1 VAQVLQLR
9 QRARRP
15 STASLPT
22 AWDCQRERRGQSGEN
37 RQSSSPWGSRTPSY
51 NENVSVF
58 LQSGP
63 YVLYFPDLYETPESF
78 NTFIGKRPGMT
89 VIDTDAYR

>member
-1 VAQVLQLR
+1 MQLR
-9 QRARRP
+9 TARATTFHGKPAYRLGL
-15 STASLPT
+15 SKGK
-22 AWDCQRERRGQSGEN
+22 AWAIRGE
-37 RQSSSPWGSRTPSY
+37 PAVVVPLAMKDASY